1 VSTDISDCI
10 AMAEDGHTWF
20 AFPKTMTR
28 GQVMASL
35 ARSAEDL
42 HVYSWPEV
50 LKFYRVVTGYVQE
63 EPPGSGWWRECWP
76 NGDAA
81 VPCWIVR
88 MRQSGGTTCA

>member
-1 VSTDISDCI
+1 
-10 AMAEDGHTWF
+10 MAEDGHTWF

-50 LKFYRVVTGYVQE
+50 LNRYRVVAGFVHHETDDRDWWYE
-63 EPPGSGWWRECWP
+63 AKPGCECSTC
-76 NGDAA
+76 
-81 VPCWIVR
+81 VPAWIVR
-88 MRQSGGTTCA
+88 QRP